1 MKETAYM
8 VEQSLRKLDRWVID
22 HEYRGYEPFDGLS
35 SVLRPLTFRNVLAER
50 ILQQTIR
57 QSPVN
62 LRPLFGVKPLDSTK
76 GRGYMAWGY
85 LLLLQGSN
93 DAEYRKKAI
102 ACLEWLMENK
112 SPLYQDYSWGNHF
125 DYSSRGGQMPRHE
138 PTIVWTSLIGNTF
151 LDAYE
156 ILKDERYLNVARSVC
171 DWILSLPR
179 DVNGTGTC
187 LSYVKYQTSSIH
199 NSNMLGAAM
208 LARTASLTGDRSA
221 LPLAKEAMRY
231 SCADQ
236 LPDGAWYYGKKE
248 KFHWIDN
255 FHTGYNLD
263 SLKRYIAFT
272 GEREFEENLRRGYRY
287 FKENFFEES
296 GRPKYYHDRAYPI
309 DIQCAAQA
317 IDTLVLFSDEDPSS
331 VELARRVARWTIS
344 NMQDASGYFY
354 YRILPLKKVK
364 IPMIHWGQATMFKAL
379 AHLLTKLRG
388 LDRDRENDPAGAR
401 DGRARG
407 VPDREM
413 TAKAR

>member
-1 MKETAYM
+1 
-8 VEQSLRKLDRWVID
+8 
-22 HEYRGYEPFDGLS
+22 
-35 SVLRPLTFRNVLAER
+35 
-50 ILQQTIR
+50 
-57 QSPVN
+57 
-62 LRPLFGVKPLDSTK
+62 
-76 GRGYMAWGY
+76 
-85 LLLLQGSN
+85 
-93 DAEYRKKAI
+93 
-102 ACLEWLMENK
+102 
-112 SPLYQDYSWGNHF
+112 
-125 DYSSRGGQMPRHE
+125 
-138 PTIVWTSLIGNTF
+138 
-151 LDAYE
+151 
-156 ILKDERYLNVARSVC
+156 
-171 DWILSLPR
+171 
-179 DVNGTGTC
+179 VNGTGTC

-236 LPDGAWYYGKKE
+236 LPDGAWYYGKKT

-263 SLKRYIAFT
+263 SLKSYIKNT
-272 GEREFEENLRRGYRY
+272 GEREFEENLQRGYRY

-317 IDTLVLFSDEDPSS
+317 IDTLVLFSDQDPSS
-331 VELARRVARWTIS
+331 IELARRVARWTIS

-379 AHLLTKLRG
+379 AHLLTKLRSIE
-388 LDRDRENDPAGAR
+388 RDRNNSPAGAR
-401 DGRARG
+401 DGRAISI
-407 VPDREM
+407 PDREM
-413 TAKAR
+413 TAKVR

>member
-1 MKETAYM
+1 MIQ
-8 VEQSLRKLDRWVID
+8 QSLARLEQWVVD
-22 HEYRGYEPFDGLS
+22 HDYRGYEPFDGLS
-35 SVLRPLTFRNVLAER
+35 SVLRPLTFRNALAER
-50 ILQQTIR
+50 ILQQAVR

-85 LLLLQGSN
+85 LTLLQVRDDDLYRQRAN
-93 DAEYRKKAI
+93 D
-102 ACLEWLMENK
+102 CLTWLIENK
-112 SPLYQDYSWGNHF
+112 SPFYRDFSWGNHF
-125 DYSSRGGQMPRHE
+125 DYSSRGGQMPKHE
-138 PTIVWTSLIGNTF
+138 PTIVWTSLIGNVF

-156 ILKDERYLNVARSVC
+156 ILKDERYLSVARSVC

-187 LSYVKYQTSSIH
+187 ISYVKYQTSSIH

-221 LPLAKEAMRY
+221 LPLAKDAMRY

-263 SLKRYIAFT
+263 SLKRYIAYS
-272 GEREFEENLRRGYRY
+272 GEREFESNLERGYRY
-287 FKENFFEES
+287 FKANFFEPS

-317 IDTLVLFSDEDPSS
+317 IDTLALFSDNDPSAI
-331 VELARRVARWTIS
+331 ELARQVALWTIE
-344 NMQDASGYFY
+344 NMQDRSGYFY

-379 AHLLTKLRG
+379 SHLITKDG
-388 LDRDRENDPAGAR
+388 GAGAKVDEGELVSR
-401 DGRARG
+401 
-407 VPDREM
+407 V
-413 TAKAR
+413 

>member
-35 SVLRPLTFRNVLAER
+35 SVLRPLTFRNALAER
-50 ILQQTIR
+50 ILQQAVR
-57 QSPVN
+57 QSPLN

-85 LLLLQGSN
+85 LLLLQSSN

-102 ACLEWLMENK
+102 DCLEWLIENR

-125 DYSSRGGQMPRHE
+125 DYSSRGGQMPKHE
-138 PTIVWTSLIGNTF
+138 PTIVWTSLIGNVF

-187 LSYVKYQTSSIH
+187 ISYVKYQTSSIH

-221 LPLAKEAMRY
+221 LPLARDAMRY

-236 LPDGAWYYGKKE
+236 LPDGAWYYGKKK

-263 SLKRYIAFT
+263 SLKRYIAFS
-272 GEREFEENLRRGYRY
+272 GEREFEENLERGYRY
-287 FKENFFEES
+287 FKTNFIEAS

-317 IDTLVLFSDEDPSS
+317 IDTLALFSDNDPSAI
-331 VELARRVARWTIS
+331 ELARQVALWTIE
-344 NMQDASGYFY
+344 NMQDRSGYFY

-364 IPMIHWGQATMFKAL
+364 IPMIHWGQSTMFKAL
-379 AHLLTKLRG
+379 AHLLMKDQGTRTQ
-388 LDRDRENDPAGAR
+388 AGN
-401 DGRARG
+401 GELVSRA
-407 VPDREM
+407 
-413 TAKAR
+413 

>member
-1 MKETAYM
+1 MKERADR
-8 VEQSLRKLDRWVID
+8 VEKSLAKLERWVVD
-22 HEYRGYEPFDGLS
+22 HDYRGYEPFDGLS
-35 SVLRPLTFRNVLAER
+35 SVLRPLTFRNELAER
-50 ILQQTIR
+50 LLQQAVR
-57 QSPVN
+57 QSPIN

-85 LLLLQGSN
+85 LAMLR
-93 DAEYRKKAI
+93 DRRDDVIRARAI
-102 ACLEWLMENK
+102 ECLEWLIKNK
-112 SPLYQDYSWGNHF
+112 SPFYRDFSWGNHF
-125 DYSSRGGQMPRHE
+125 DYSSRGGQMPKYE
-138 PTIVWTSLIGNTF
+138 PTIVWTSLIGNAF
-151 LDAYE
+151 LDGYE

-187 LSYVKYQTSSIH
+187 LSYVKYQKSSIH

-231 SCADQ
+231 SCANQ
-236 LPDGAWYYGKKE
+236 NPDGAWYYGKADKY
-248 KFHWIDN
+248 HWIDK

-263 SLKRYIAFT
+263 SLKRYIAYA
-272 GEREFEENLRRGYRY
+272 GDREFEENLQRGYGY
-287 FKENFFEES
+287 YKTHFFEPS

-317 IDTLVLFSDEDPSS
+317 IDTLVLFSDQDPSS
-331 VELARRVARWTIS
+331 IELAWRVANWTIN
-344 NMQDASGYFY
+344 NMQDGSGYFY
-354 YRILPLKKVK
+354 YRILPLKKVR

-388 LDRDRENDPAGAR
+388 THNDLASVR
-401 DGRARG
+401 DGHGTNA
-407 VPDREM
+407 PDREM
-413 TAKAR
+413 SVKVL